1 MHIKRLSENL
11 IQKALLLFEILSFEV
26 YCRSD
31 SDSPTRR
38 YGESATPRLTDTGS
52 RRLPDSPMRG
62 VGESTKGKIKA
73 CTAPSLHT
81 VVGVPAIVHK

>member
-1 MHIKRLSENL
+1 MWFKKLYNFL
-11 IQKALLLFEILSFEV
+11 
-26 YCRSD
+26 
-31 SDSPTRR
+31 R
-38 YGESATPRLTDTGS
+38 YKVLKFIVDQIATPRLTDTGS